1 MGCLLYAMK
10 VEIENLVILNDR
22 LENRNFV
29 DLILTDENTNEE
41 AVATISLDDLIAAVE
56 AFDKQRKLDHERDKR
71 YES

>member
-1 MGCLLYAMK
+1 MK

-29 DLILTDENTNEE
+29 DLILTDETTGEE

-56 AFDKQRKLDHERDKR
+56 AFDKQRKLDYERDKR